1 MSHFCLKSKPVGLS
15 AERFFFLLVPALS
28 LSFYVFVVAFPFTF
42 RAVFQLLFVTCPCES
57 HNSIWINLNC
67 LTSFKHSTLFFLAV
81 VRKSI
86 CIQSQ
91 APCQCWCVR
100 QFRSNLVHSNGKI
113 ISFLLLKVKLLWQ
126 SLRSGKCFSSYFGS
140 YLTPSSFK
148 KRQKNYAQSEKTP
161 IFSKHF
167 KF

>member
-15 AERFFFLLVPALS
+15 AKRFFFLLVPALS
-28 LSFYVFVVAFPFTF
+28 LSFCVFVVAFPFTF

-67 LTSFKHSTLFFLAV
+67 LTSFNHSTLFFLAV

-100 QFRSNLVHSNGKI
+100 PFRSNLVHSNGKI
-113 ISFLLLKVKLLWQ
+113 ISFLILKVKLLWQ

-140 YLTPSSFK
+140 YLTPSTFK
-148 KRQKNYAQSEKTP
+148 KRRKKLRSKWKNAD
-161 IFSKHF
+161 IF
-167 KF
+167 